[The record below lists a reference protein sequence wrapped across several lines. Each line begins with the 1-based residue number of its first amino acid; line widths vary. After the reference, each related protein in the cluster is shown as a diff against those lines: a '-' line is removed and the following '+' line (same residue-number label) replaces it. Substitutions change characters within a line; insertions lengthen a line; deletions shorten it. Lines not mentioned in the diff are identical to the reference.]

1 MNLNLRFATQ
11 YIVDKLVA
19 SLYEASHYFTLDHSH
34 NRFRYFHH
42 HHNCGFPGRR
52 KTERTVE
59 LALAKYW
66 LEKVTNPWEV
76 GAVTPYYWPGK
87 IREIVDPADKHQLIT
102 QRKSLFDVDFTG
114 RNILSISTIEHI
126 GEQSY
131 GLNEVANPIQALEK
145 LVGESNLMLLT
156 FPIGWNQIL
165 DEFVLSGKADA
176 LCKVRFLVR
185 NLDETW
191 SSTSREGAHHPYG
204 GNGVH
209 WANSVAVLEKGSV
222 L

>member
-1 MNLNLRFATQ
+1 MNLNLTFSTQ
-11 YIVDKLVA
+11 YICDKLAA
-19 SLYEASHYFTLDHSH
+19 SLYEASHPFTLDHSQNH
-34 NRFRYFHH
+34 FRYFHH
-42 HHNCGFPGRR
+42 HYNCGFPGRR

-66 LEKVTNPWEV
+66 LGKVADPWEV
-76 GAVTPYYWPGK
+76 GAVTPYYWPRRIG
-87 IREIVDPADKHQLIT
+87 EIIDPADKHELIT

-114 RNILSISTIEHI
+114 RDILSISTIEHI

-131 GLNEVANPIQALEK
+131 GLNEAANPIQALEK
-145 LVGESNLMLLT
+145 LLLESNLMLLT

-165 DEFVLSGKADA
+165 DEFVLGGKADA
-176 LCKVRFLVR
+176 LCTVRFLVR
-185 NLDETW
+185 NPDETW
-191 SSTSREGAHHPYG
+191 SSASKEVARRPYG
-204 GNGVH
+204 GHGVN